1 MSKLATKAI
10 SNIKVNRYFIY
21 HNTYSTNSYKN
32 LPKHIRRYYLLLL
45 LLFIFTIII
54 KTESVI
60 INTLCIS
67 TYYFNGKIQ
76 FELNLVFMYLS
87 SYSSKS
93 LFSNSI
99 MVLFY
104 ITLNFLAS
112 SLLLSTEIWYLIPL
126 QSSIYPFKFIH

>member
-1 MSKLATKAI
+1 MPKISQSGRLLGSIMGNLDKKALIDFTFSLVKDLLSKLATKAI
-10 SNIKVNRYFIY
+10 SNIKVNTYFIY

-67 TYYFNGKIQ
+67 TYYFNGKI
-76 FELNLVFMYLS
+76 
-87 SYSSKS
+87 
-93 LFSNSI
+93 
-99 MVLFY
+99 
-104 ITLNFLAS
+104 
-112 SLLLSTEIWYLIPL
+112 
-126 QSSIYPFKFIH
+126 

>member
-1 MSKLATKAI
+1 MPKISQSGRFLGSIMGNLDKKALIDFTFPLVKDILSKLATKAI

-32 LPKHIRRYYLLLL
+32 LPKNIRRYYLLLL

-67 TYYFNGKIQ
+67 TYYFNGKI
-76 FELNLVFMYLS
+76 
-87 SYSSKS
+87 
-93 LFSNSI
+93 
-99 MVLFY
+99 
-104 ITLNFLAS
+104 
-112 SLLLSTEIWYLIPL
+112 
-126 QSSIYPFKFIH
+126 

>member
-1 MSKLATKAI
+1 MPKLSKSGRFLGSIMSNLDKKALIDFTVPLVKDLLSKLATKAI

-32 LPKHIRRYYLLLL
+32 LPKHIRRYYYLLLL

-67 TYYFNGKIQ
+67 TYYFNGKI
-76 FELNLVFMYLS
+76 
-87 SYSSKS
+87 
-93 LFSNSI
+93 
-99 MVLFY
+99 
-104 ITLNFLAS
+104 
-112 SLLLSTEIWYLIPL
+112 
-126 QSSIYPFKFIH
+126 